1 MSTYGGMNKQRGQT
15 HTMERSACSLA
26 EEVLTHSTEWVD
38 LRALGQGKKSGMQE
52 NSSQDLGV

>member
-1 MSTYGGMNKQRGQT
+1 
-15 HTMERSACSLA
+15 MERSACSLA